1 MNENL
6 PNAIQNLPKK
16 VQKYAKYWINSQ
28 RIAKNFLNF
37 TKVAKFRQIWSQWLY
52 PRLKKFRSSWLE
64 SLFFLKKK
72 FIATS
77 HFILHC

>member
-37 TKVAKFRQIWSQWLY
+37 TKVAKY